1 MSSFL
6 KKSCRVEMGVRV
18 LVDSCRAALQ
28 SKCYVTVLLLVEL
41 IWRNNWHL
49 SWSWRQGKSQP
60 ESLVEDVRENVGEDE
75 HEDDADPSGE
85 EEEPPW
91 KAVGSHNVQEDLRSP
106 MPFLDNSMTSNLI

>member
-1 MSSFL
+1 M
-6 KKSCRVEMGVRV
+6 RVRV

-28 SKCYVTVLLLVEL
+28 SKCYLTVLLFVDL
-41 IWRNNWHL
+41 IWRRNNL
-49 SWSWRQGKSQP
+49 GWSWRQGKSQS

-91 KAVGSHNVQEDLRSP
+91 KAVGSQNVQEDQSGLHVALNFIFIS
-106 MPFLDNSMTSNLI
+106 FF

>member
-1 MSSFL
+1 MIL
-6 KKSCRVEMGVRV
+6 AEPPCRV
-18 LVDSCRAALQ
+18 Q
-28 SKCYVTVLLLVEL
+28 SACYVIVPLVEL
-41 IWRNNWHL
+41 IQRRNNQHL

-91 KAVGSHNVQEDLRSP
+91 KAVGSQDVQEDL
-106 MPFLDNSMTSNLI
+106 

>member
-6 KKSCRVEMGVRV
+6 KKSRGVEMGVRV
-18 LVDSCRAALQ
+18 LVDSCRASLQ
-28 SKCYVTVLLLVEL
+28 SKCYVTVLLFVEL

-75 HEDDADPSGE
+75 HEDDADPCGE

-91 KAVGSHNVQEDLRSP
+91 KAVGSQNVQEDL
-106 MPFLDNSMTSNLI
+106 

>member
-6 KKSCRVEMGVRV
+6 KKSRRVEMGVRV
-18 LVDSCRAALQ
+18 LVDSCRASLQ

-41 IWRNNWHL
+41 IWRRNNWHL

-75 HEDDADPSGE
+75 HEDDADPSRE
-85 EEEPPW
+85 EEKPPW
-91 KAVGSHNVQEDLRSP
+91 KAVGSQNVQEDL
-106 MPFLDNSMTSNLI
+106 

>member
-6 KKSCRVEMGVRV
+6 KKSRGVEMGVRV
-18 LVDSCRAALQ
+18 LVDSCRAALR
-28 SKCYVTVLLLVEL
+28 SKCFVTLLLVEL
-41 IWRNNWHL
+41 IWRNNLYL

-75 HEDDADPSGE
+75 HEDDADPSWE

-91 KAVGSHNVQEDLRSP
+91 KAVGSHDVQEDL
-106 MPFLDNSMTSNLI
+106 